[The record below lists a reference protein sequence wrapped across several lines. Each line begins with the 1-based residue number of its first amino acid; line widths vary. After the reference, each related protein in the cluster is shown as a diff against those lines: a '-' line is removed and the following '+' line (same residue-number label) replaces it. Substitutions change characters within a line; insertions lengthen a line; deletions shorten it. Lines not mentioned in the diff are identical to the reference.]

1 MTGRVIYHGT
11 PLTPRPA
18 LQAMAGRSFC
28 VSFWRPDDAEVVEAI
43 SPDIMFRQRRVL
55 GMAGSFEARRAVVRA
70 RGLVAL
76 LSVAGRAAVSTG
88 PMVSHPRCAGR
99 AVPAQRR
106 AAQRLAFRSVEGRAA
121 LAHGRPAGSVPAAGG
136 AIRPGLHRMGGRR
149 GSGLRGVVSAHGRT
163 GAPYRQ
169 PMACDAH
176 DARRPR
182 CEGISIPQRR
192 RDLACAERSSI

>member
-1 MTGRVIYHGT
+1 MSGPVIYHGT

-43 SPDIMFRQRRVL
+43 SPDIMFRQRRVF
-55 GMAGSFEARRAVVRA
+55 GMAGSFEARGAVVRA

-76 LSVAGRAAVSTG
+76 LSVAGRSAVSTG
-88 PMVSHPRCAGR
+88 PMGCDPRCTGR
-99 AVPAQRR
+99 AIPAQRR
-106 AAQRLAFRSVEGRAA
+106 AFERLAFRAVEGCAA
-121 LAHGRPAGSVPAAGG
+121 LAHGWPTGSVPATGG
-136 AIRPGLHRMGGRR
+136 TIRPGLHRMGGRR
-149 GSGLRGVVSAHGRT
+149 GAGLRGVVSSHGRT

-169 PMACDAH
+169 PMARDAY
-176 DARRPR
+176 DARRSGR
-182 CEGISIPQRR
+182 SGISIPQRR